1 MKFKSLITTTLAL
14 GVIASTGANFNTN
27 EASAAAKPLDKSSS
41 TLHHGHSNI
50 QIPYTITV
58 NGTSQ
63 NILSSLTFNKNQN
76 ISYKDIENKVKSVLY
91 FNRGISDIDL
101 RLSKQAEYTVHF
113 KNGTKRVIDL
123 KSGIYTADLINTS
136 DIKAISV
143 NVDTKKQPKDK
154 AKANVQVP
162 YTITVNG
169 TSQNILS
176 NLTFNKNQNIS
187 YKDLEDKVKSVLE
200 SNRGIT
206 DVDLRLSKQAKY
218 TVNFKN
224 GTKKVI
230 DLKAGI
236 YTANLIN
243 SSDIKSININVDTK
257 KHIEN
262 KAKRNYQVPYSI
274 NLNGTSTNILS
285 NLSFSNKPWT
295 NYKNLTSQIKSVL
308 KHDRGISEQDLK
320 YAKKAYYTVYFK
332 NGGKRILQLN
342 SKNYT
347 ANLVHVKDVKRIEI
361 TVKTGTKAKADRYVP
376 YTIAVNGTS
385 TPILS
390 DLKFTGDPRV
400 GYKDITKKVKSV
412 LKHDRGIG
420 ERELKYAKKATYT
433 VHFKNG
439 KKKVI
444 NLNSKISQLNLLYVQ
459 DIKKIDIDVKTGSK
473 AKADSYVPY
482 TIAVNGTSTPILSK
496 LKISNKQLISYKYL
510 NDKVKSVLKNER
522 GISDLD
528 LKFAKQ
534 AKYTVYFKNGKKQV
548 VNLKS
553 DIFTPN
559 LFSAKDIL
567 FSAKDIKKI
576 DIDVKTG
583 SKAKADSYVPYT
595 IAVNGTSTPILSK
608 LKISN
613 KQLISYKYLNDK
625 VKSVLKSERGI
636 SDLDLKFAK
645 QAKYTVYFKNGKK
658 QVVNLKSD
666 IFTPNLFS
674 AKDIKKIDIDVK
686 QYTKSKKIN
695 KSNNVKFPV
704 TINKFENIVSNE
716 FVFYNASKITINDLS
731 IKLKSAIANDQGIT
745 KHDIELAERAV
756 YKVYF
761 KNGSSKYV
769 DLKTEYK
776 DERVFKA
783 TDIKKVDIELKF

>member
-187 YKDLEDKVKSVLE
+187 YKDLEGKVKSVLE

-230 DLKAGI
+230 DLKSGI

-347 ANLVHVKDVKRIEI
+347 ANLVHAKDVKRIEI
-361 TVKTGTKAKADRYVP
+361 TVKTGTKAKADR
-376 YTIAVNGTS
+376 
-385 TPILS
+385 
-390 DLKFTGDPRV
+390 
-400 GYKDITKKVKSV
+400 
-412 LKHDRGIG
+412 
-420 ERELKYAKKATYT
+420 
-433 VHFKNG
+433 
-439 KKKVI
+439 
-444 NLNSKISQLNLLYVQ
+444 
-459 DIKKIDIDVKTGSK
+459 
-473 AKADSYVPY
+473 
-482 TIAVNGTSTPILSK
+482 
-496 LKISNKQLISYKYL
+496 
-510 NDKVKSVLKNER
+510 
-522 GISDLD
+522 
-528 LKFAKQ
+528 
-534 AKYTVYFKNGKKQV
+534 
-548 VNLKS
+548 
-553 DIFTPN
+553 
-559 LFSAKDIL
+559 
-567 FSAKDIKKI
+567 
-576 DIDVKTG
+576 
-583 SKAKADSYVPYT
+583 YVPYT

-686 QYTKSKKIN
+686 TGSKAKADSYVPYTIAVNGTSTPILSKLKISNKQLISYKYLNDKVKSVLKSERGISDLDLKFEKQAKYTVYFKNGKKQVVNLKSDIFTPNLFSAKDIKKIDIDVKQYTKSKKN
-695 KSNNVKFPV
+695 K
-704 TINKFENIVSNE
+704 
-716 FVFYNASKITINDLS
+716 
-731 IKLKSAIANDQGIT
+731 
-745 KHDIELAERAV
+745 
-756 YKVYF
+756 
-761 KNGSSKYV
+761 
-769 DLKTEYK
+769 
-776 DERVFKA
+776 
-783 TDIKKVDIELKF
+783 

>member
-14 GVIASTGANFNTN
+14 GVLASTGANFNNN

-41 TLHHGHSNI
+41 SLHHGYSKVHV
-50 QIPYTITV
+50 PYAITV

-76 ISYKDIENKVKSVLY
+76 ISYKDLEDRVKSVLKSD
-91 FNRGISDIDL
+91 RGISDIDL
-101 RLSKQAEYTVHF
+101 RLSKQAKYTVYF
-113 KNGTKRVIDL
+113 KNGTKKVIDL
-123 KSGIYTADLINTS
+123 KAGIYTADLINTS
-136 DIKAISV
+136 EIKAINI
-143 NVDTKKQPKDK
+143 NVDTKKQVEDKKKDK
-154 AKANVQVP
+154 ANYQVP

-230 DLKAGI
+230 DLKSGI

-347 ANLVHVKDVKRIEI
+347 ANLVHAKDVKRIEI

-400 GYKDITKKVKSV
+400 GYKDISKKVKSV

-433 VHFKNG
+433 IHFKNG
-439 KKKVI
+439 TKKVI
-444 NLNSKISQLNLLYVQ
+444 NINSNISQLNLLYVQ
-459 DIKKIDIDVKTGSK
+459 DIKKIDIDVKTG
-473 AKADSYVPY
+473 
-482 TIAVNGTSTPILSK
+482 T
-496 LKISNKQLISYKYL
+496 
-510 NDKVKSVLKNER
+510 
-522 GISDLD
+522 
-528 LKFAKQ
+528 
-534 AKYTVYFKNGKKQV
+534 
-548 VNLKS
+548 
-553 DIFTPN
+553 
-559 LFSAKDIL
+559 
-567 FSAKDIKKI
+567 
-576 DIDVKTG
+576 
-583 SKAKADSYVPYT
+583 KAKADSYVPYT

-686 QYTKSKKIN
+686 QYTKSKKN
-695 KSNNVKFPV
+695 K
-704 TINKFENIVSNE
+704 
-716 FVFYNASKITINDLS
+716 
-731 IKLKSAIANDQGIT
+731 
-745 KHDIELAERAV
+745 
-756 YKVYF
+756 
-761 KNGSSKYV
+761 
-769 DLKTEYK
+769 
-776 DERVFKA
+776 
-783 TDIKKVDIELKF
+783 

>member
-14 GVIASTGANFNTN
+14 GVLASTGANFNNN

-41 TLHHGHSNI
+41 SLHHGYSKVHV
-50 QIPYTITV
+50 PYAITV

-76 ISYKDIENKVKSVLY
+76 ISYKDLEDRVKSVLKSD
-91 FNRGISDIDL
+91 RGISDIDL
-101 RLSKQAEYTVHF
+101 RLSKQAKYTVYF
-113 KNGTKRVIDL
+113 KNGTKKVIDL
-123 KSGIYTADLINTS
+123 KAGIYTADLINTS
-136 DIKAISV
+136 EIKAINI
-143 NVDTKKQPKDK
+143 NVDTKKQVEDKKKDK
-154 AKANVQVP
+154 ANYQVP

-230 DLKAGI
+230 DLKSGI

-347 ANLVHVKDVKRIEI
+347 ANLVHAKDVKRIEI

-400 GYKDITKKVKSV
+400 GYKDISKKVKSV

-439 KKKVI
+439 TKKVI
-444 NLNSKISQLNLLYVQ
+444 NINSNISQLNLLYVQ
-459 DIKKIDIDVKTGSK
+459 DIKKIDIDVKTGTK

-496 LKISNKQLISYKYL
+496 LK
-510 NDKVKSVLKNER
+510 V
-522 GISDLD
+522 
-528 LKFAKQ
+528 
-534 AKYTVYFKNGKKQV
+534 
-548 VNLKS
+548 
-553 DIFTPN
+553 
-559 LFSAKDIL
+559 
-567 FSAKDIKKI
+567 
-576 DIDVKTG
+576 
-583 SKAKADSYVPYT
+583 
-595 IAVNGTSTPILSK
+595 
-608 LKISN
+608 SN

-686 QYTKSKKIN
+686 QYTKSKKN
-695 KSNNVKFPV
+695 K
-704 TINKFENIVSNE
+704 
-716 FVFYNASKITINDLS
+716 
-731 IKLKSAIANDQGIT
+731 
-745 KHDIELAERAV
+745 
-756 YKVYF
+756 
-761 KNGSSKYV
+761 
-769 DLKTEYK
+769 
-776 DERVFKA
+776 
-783 TDIKKVDIELKF
+783 

>member
-14 GVIASTGANFNTN
+14 GVLALTGANFNNN

-41 TLHHGHSNI
+41 SLHHGYSKVHV
-50 QIPYTITV
+50 PYAITV

-76 ISYKDIENKVKSVLY
+76 ISYKDLEDRVKSVLKSD
-91 FNRGISDIDL
+91 RGISDIDL
-101 RLSKQAEYTVHF
+101 RLSKQAKYTVYF
-113 KNGTKRVIDL
+113 KNGTKKVIDL
-123 KSGIYTADLINTS
+123 KAGIYTADLINTS
-136 DIKAISV
+136 EIKAINI
-143 NVDTKKQPKDK
+143 NVDTKKQVEDKKKDK
-154 AKANVQVP
+154 ANYQVP

-230 DLKAGI
+230 DLKSGI

-347 ANLVHVKDVKRIEI
+347 ANLVHAKDVKRIEI

-400 GYKDITKKVKSV
+400 GYKDISKKVKSV

-439 KKKVI
+439 TKKVI
-444 NLNSKISQLNLLYVQ
+444 NINSNISQLNLLYVQ
-459 DIKKIDIDVKTGSK
+459 DIKKIDIDVKTG
-473 AKADSYVPY
+473 
-482 TIAVNGTSTPILSK
+482 T
-496 LKISNKQLISYKYL
+496 
-510 NDKVKSVLKNER
+510 
-522 GISDLD
+522 
-528 LKFAKQ
+528 
-534 AKYTVYFKNGKKQV
+534 
-548 VNLKS
+548 
-553 DIFTPN
+553 
-559 LFSAKDIL
+559 
-567 FSAKDIKKI
+567 
-576 DIDVKTG
+576 
-583 SKAKADSYVPYT
+583 KAKADSYVPYT

-731 IKLKSAIANDQGIT
+731 IKLKSAMANDQGIT
-745 KHDIELAERAV
+745 KHDIGLAERAV

>member
-187 YKDLEDKVKSVLE
+187 YKDLEGKVKSVLE

-230 DLKAGI
+230 DLKSGI

-347 ANLVHVKDVKRIEI
+347 ANLVHAKDVKRIEI
-361 TVKTGTKAKADRYVP
+361 TVKTGTKAKADR
-376 YTIAVNGTS
+376 
-385 TPILS
+385 
-390 DLKFTGDPRV
+390 
-400 GYKDITKKVKSV
+400 
-412 LKHDRGIG
+412 
-420 ERELKYAKKATYT
+420 
-433 VHFKNG
+433 
-439 KKKVI
+439 
-444 NLNSKISQLNLLYVQ
+444 
-459 DIKKIDIDVKTGSK
+459 
-473 AKADSYVPY
+473 YVPY

-510 NDKVKSVLKNER
+510 NDKVKSVLKSER

-528 LKFAKQ
+528 LKFAQQ

-559 LFSAKDIL
+559 L

-686 QYTKSKKIN
+686 QYTKSKK
-695 KSNNVKFPV
+695 K
-704 TINKFENIVSNE
+704 
-716 FVFYNASKITINDLS
+716 
-731 IKLKSAIANDQGIT
+731 
-745 KHDIELAERAV
+745 
-756 YKVYF
+756 
-761 KNGSSKYV
+761 
-769 DLKTEYK
+769 
-776 DERVFKA
+776 
-783 TDIKKVDIELKF
+783 

>member
-14 GVIASTGANFNTN
+14 GVLASTGANFNNN

-41 TLHHGHSNI
+41 SLHHGYSKVHV
-50 QIPYTITV
+50 PYAITV

-76 ISYKDIENKVKSVLY
+76 ISYKDLEDRVKSVLKSD
-91 FNRGISDIDL
+91 RGISDIDL
-101 RLSKQAEYTVHF
+101 RLSKQAKYTVYF
-113 KNGTKRVIDL
+113 KNGAKRVIDL
-123 KSGIYTADLINTS
+123 KAGIYTADLINTS
-136 DIKAISV
+136 EIKAINI
-143 NVDTKKQPKDK
+143 NVDTKKQVEDKKKDK
-154 AKANVQVP
+154 ANYQVP

-236 YTANLIN
+236 YTANLRK

-257 KHIEN
+257 KHVEN

-285 NLSFSNKPWT
+285 NLSFSNKPWK
-295 NYKNLTSQIKSVL
+295 NYKDLTSQIKSVL

-347 ANLVHVKDVKRIEI
+347 ANLVHAKDVKRIEI
-361 TVKTGTKAKADRYVP
+361 TVKTGSKAKADRYVP

-390 DLKFTGDPRV
+390 
-400 GYKDITKKVKSV
+400 
-412 LKHDRGIG
+412 
-420 ERELKYAKKATYT
+420 
-433 VHFKNG
+433 
-439 KKKVI
+439 
-444 NLNSKISQLNLLYVQ
+444 
-459 DIKKIDIDVKTGSK
+459 
-473 AKADSYVPY
+473 
-482 TIAVNGTSTPILSK
+482 K
-496 LKISNKQLISYKYL
+496 LK
-510 NDKVKSVLKNER
+510 
-522 GISDLD
+522 
-528 LKFAKQ
+528 
-534 AKYTVYFKNGKKQV
+534 
-548 VNLKS
+548 
-553 DIFTPN
+553 
-559 LFSAKDIL
+559 
-567 FSAKDIKKI
+567 
-576 DIDVKTG
+576 
-583 SKAKADSYVPYT
+583 
-595 IAVNGTSTPILSK
+595 LSQK
-608 LKISN
+608 E
-613 KQLISYKYLNDK
+613 LISYKYLNDK

-645 QAKYTVYFKNGKK
+645 QAKYTVHFKNGKK

-686 QYTKSKKIN
+686 QHTKSKKN
-695 KSNNVKFPV
+695 K
-704 TINKFENIVSNE
+704 
-716 FVFYNASKITINDLS
+716 
-731 IKLKSAIANDQGIT
+731 
-745 KHDIELAERAV
+745 
-756 YKVYF
+756 
-761 KNGSSKYV
+761 
-769 DLKTEYK
+769 
-776 DERVFKA
+776 
-783 TDIKKVDIELKF
+783 

>member
-230 DLKAGI
+230 DLKSGI

-390 DLKFTGDPRV
+390 
-400 GYKDITKKVKSV
+400 
-412 LKHDRGIG
+412 
-420 ERELKYAKKATYT
+420 
-433 VHFKNG
+433 
-439 KKKVI
+439 
-444 NLNSKISQLNLLYVQ
+444 
-459 DIKKIDIDVKTGSK
+459 
-473 AKADSYVPY
+473 
-482 TIAVNGTSTPILSK
+482 K

-559 LFSAKDIL
+559 L

>member
-14 GVIASTGANFNTN
+14 GVLASTGANFNNN

-41 TLHHGHSNI
+41 SLHHGYSKVHV
-50 QIPYTITV
+50 PYAITV

-63 NILSSLTFNKNQN
+63 NILSNLTFNKNQN
-76 ISYKDIENKVKSVLY
+76 ISYKDLEGKVKSVLES
-91 FNRGISDIDL
+91 NRGISDIDL
-101 RLSKQAEYTVHF
+101 RLSKQAKYTVYF
-113 KNGTKRVIDL
+113 KNGAKRVIDL
-123 KSGIYTADLINTS
+123 KAGIYTADLINTS
-136 DIKAISV
+136 EIKAINI
-143 NVDTKKQPKDK
+143 NVDTKKQVEDKKKDK
-154 AKANVQVP
+154 ANYQVP

-187 YKDLEDKVKSVLE
+187 YKDLEDRVKSVLK
-200 SNRGIT
+200 SDRGIS
-206 DVDLRLSKQAKY
+206 DIDLRLSKQAKY

-257 KHIEN
+257 KHVEN

-285 NLSFSNKPWT
+285 NLSFSNKPWK
-295 NYKNLTSQIKSVL
+295 NYKDLTSQIKSVL

-347 ANLVHVKDVKRIEI
+347 ANLVHAKDVKRIEI
-361 TVKTGTKAKADRYVP
+361 TVKTGPKAKADRYVP

-390 DLKFTGDPRV
+390 
-400 GYKDITKKVKSV
+400 
-412 LKHDRGIG
+412 
-420 ERELKYAKKATYT
+420 
-433 VHFKNG
+433 
-439 KKKVI
+439 
-444 NLNSKISQLNLLYVQ
+444 
-459 DIKKIDIDVKTGSK
+459 
-473 AKADSYVPY
+473 
-482 TIAVNGTSTPILSK
+482 K
-496 LKISNKQLISYKYL
+496 LK
-510 NDKVKSVLKNER
+510 
-522 GISDLD
+522 
-528 LKFAKQ
+528 
-534 AKYTVYFKNGKKQV
+534 
-548 VNLKS
+548 
-553 DIFTPN
+553 
-559 LFSAKDIL
+559 
-567 FSAKDIKKI
+567 
-576 DIDVKTG
+576 
-583 SKAKADSYVPYT
+583 
-595 IAVNGTSTPILSK
+595 LSQK
-608 LKISN
+608 E
-613 KQLISYKYLNDK
+613 LISYKYLNDK

-645 QAKYTVYFKNGKK
+645 QAKYTVHFKNGKK
-658 QVVNLKSD
+658 QVVNLKSE

-686 QYTKSKKIN
+686 QHTKSKKKIN

-704 TINKFENIVSNE
+704 TINKFENLVSNE

-731 IKLKSAIANDQGIT
+731 IKLKSAMANDQGIT
-745 KHDIELAERAV
+745 KHDIGLAERAV

-776 DERVFKA
+776 DGKVFKA

>member
-14 GVIASTGANFNTN
+14 GVLASTGANFNNN

-41 TLHHGHSNI
+41 SLHHGYSKVHV
-50 QIPYTITV
+50 PYAITV

-76 ISYKDIENKVKSVLY
+76 ISYKDLEDRVKSVLKSD
-91 FNRGISDIDL
+91 RGISDIDL
-101 RLSKQAEYTVHF
+101 RLSKQAKYTVYF
-113 KNGTKRVIDL
+113 KNGTKKVIDL
-123 KSGIYTADLINTS
+123 KAGIYTADLINTS
-136 DIKAISV
+136 EIKAINI
-143 NVDTKKQPKDK
+143 NVDTKKQVEDKKKDK
-154 AKANVQVP
+154 ANYQVP

-206 DVDLRLSKQAKY
+206 DVDLRLSKQEKY

-230 DLKAGI
+230 DLKSGI

-243 SSDIKSININVDTK
+243 LSDIKSININVDTK

-347 ANLVHVKDVKRIEI
+347 ANLVHAKDVKRIEI

-400 GYKDITKKVKSV
+400 GYKDISKKVKSV

-439 KKKVI
+439 TKKVI
-444 NLNSKISQLNLLYVQ
+444 NINSNISQLNLLYVQ
-459 DIKKIDIDVKTGSK
+459 DIKKIDIDVKTG
-473 AKADSYVPY
+473 
-482 TIAVNGTSTPILSK
+482 T
-496 LKISNKQLISYKYL
+496 
-510 NDKVKSVLKNER
+510 
-522 GISDLD
+522 
-528 LKFAKQ
+528 
-534 AKYTVYFKNGKKQV
+534 
-548 VNLKS
+548 
-553 DIFTPN
+553 
-559 LFSAKDIL
+559 
-567 FSAKDIKKI
+567 
-576 DIDVKTG
+576 
-583 SKAKADSYVPYT
+583 KAKADSYVPYT

-731 IKLKSAIANDQGIT
+731 IKLKSAMANDQGIT
-745 KHDIELAERAV
+745 KHDIGLAERAV

>member
-14 GVIASTGANFNTN
+14 GVLASTGANFNTN

-41 TLHHGHSNI
+41 TLHHGHSKI
-50 QIPYTITV
+50 QVPYTITV

-63 NILSSLTFNKNQN
+63 NILSSLTFNKNQQ
-76 ISYKDIENKVKSVLY
+76 ISYKDLENKVKSVLY

-113 KNGTKRVIDL
+113 KNGTKKVVDL

-176 NLTFNKNQNIS
+176 SLTFNKNQNVS

-206 DVDLRLSKQAKY
+206 DVDLRLSKQAKF

-274 NLNGTSTNILS
+274 
-285 NLSFSNKPWT
+285 
-295 NYKNLTSQIKSVL
+295 
-308 KHDRGISEQDLK
+308 
-320 YAKKAYYTVYFK
+320 
-332 NGGKRILQLN
+332 
-342 SKNYT
+342 
-347 ANLVHVKDVKRIEI
+347 
-361 TVKTGTKAKADRYVP
+361 
-376 YTIAVNGTS
+376 AVNGTS
-385 TPILS
+385 TPNLS

-482 TIAVNGTSTPILSK
+482 TIAVNGTSTHILSK
-496 LKISNKQLISYKYL
+496 LKISNKQLIGYQDL
-510 NDKVKSVLKNER
+510 NEKVKSVLKHDR
-522 GISDLD
+522 GINDIE

-534 AKYTVYFKNGKKQV
+534 AKYTIHFKNGKTQV
-548 VNLKS
+548 VDLKS
-553 DIFTPN
+553 DIFT
-559 LFSAKDIL
+559 
-567 FSAKDIKKI
+567 
-576 DIDVKTG
+576 
-583 SKAKADSYVPYT
+583 
-595 IAVNGTSTPILSK
+595 
-608 LKISN
+608 
-613 KQLISYKYLNDK
+613 
-625 VKSVLKSERGI
+625 R
-636 SDLDLKFAK
+636 
-645 QAKYTVYFKNGKK
+645 
-658 QVVNLKSD
+658 
-666 IFTPNLFS
+666 NLFS

-686 QYTKSKKIN
+686 QHTKSKKIN

-731 IKLKSAIANDQGIT
+731 TKLKSAMANDQGIT
-745 KHDIELAERAV
+745 KHDIGLAERAV

-776 DERVFKA
+776 DRKVFKA

>member
-14 GVIASTGANFNTN
+14 GVLASTGANFNNN

-41 TLHHGHSNI
+41 SLHHGYSKVHV
-50 QIPYTITV
+50 PYAITV

-76 ISYKDIENKVKSVLY
+76 ISYKDLEDRVKSVLKSD
-91 FNRGISDIDL
+91 RGISDIDL
-101 RLSKQAEYTVHF
+101 RLSKQAKYTVYF
-113 KNGTKRVIDL
+113 KNGTKKVIDL
-123 KSGIYTADLINTS
+123 KAGIYTADLINTS
-136 DIKAISV
+136 EIKAINI
-143 NVDTKKQPKDK
+143 NVDTKKQVEDKKKDK
-154 AKANVQVP
+154 ANYQVP

-230 DLKAGI
+230 DLKSGIYTANLINSSDIKSININVDTKKQVEDKKKDKANYQVPYTITVNGTSQNILSNLTFNKNQNISYKDLEDKVKSVLESNRGITDVDLRLSKQAKYTVNFKNGTKKVIDLKSGI

-347 ANLVHVKDVKRIEI
+347 ANLVHAKDVKRIEI

-400 GYKDITKKVKSV
+400 GYKDISKKVKSV

-439 KKKVI
+439 TKKVI
-444 NLNSKISQLNLLYVQ
+444 NINSNISQLNLLYVQ
-459 DIKKIDIDVKTGSK
+459 DIKKIDIDVKTGTK

-510 NDKVKSVLKNER
+510 NDKVKSVLK
-522 GISDLD
+522 I
-528 LKFAKQ
+528 
-534 AKYTVYFKNGKKQV
+534 
-548 VNLKS
+548 
-553 DIFTPN
+553 
-559 LFSAKDIL
+559 
-567 FSAKDIKKI
+567 
-576 DIDVKTG
+576 
-583 SKAKADSYVPYT
+583 
-595 IAVNGTSTPILSK
+595 
-608 LKISN
+608 
-613 KQLISYKYLNDK
+613 
-625 VKSVLKSERGI
+625 ERGI

-686 QYTKSKKIN
+686 QYTKSKKN
-695 KSNNVKFPV
+695 K
-704 TINKFENIVSNE
+704 
-716 FVFYNASKITINDLS
+716 
-731 IKLKSAIANDQGIT
+731 
-745 KHDIELAERAV
+745 
-756 YKVYF
+756 
-761 KNGSSKYV
+761 
-769 DLKTEYK
+769 
-776 DERVFKA
+776 
-783 TDIKKVDIELKF
+783 

>member
-14 GVIASTGANFNTN
+14 GVLASTGANFNNN

-41 TLHHGHSNI
+41 SLHHGYSKVHV
-50 QIPYTITV
+50 PYTITV

-76 ISYKDIENKVKSVLY
+76 ISYKDLEDRVKSVLKSD
-91 FNRGISDIDL
+91 RGISDIDL
-101 RLSKQAEYTVHF
+101 RLSKQAKYTVYF
-113 KNGTKRVIDL
+113 KNGTKKVIDL
-123 KSGIYTADLINTS
+123 KAGIYTADLINTS
-136 DIKAISV
+136 EIKAINI
-143 NVDTKKQPKDK
+143 NVDTKKQVEDKKKDK
-154 AKANVQVP
+154 ANYQVP

-230 DLKAGI
+230 DLKSGI

-347 ANLVHVKDVKRIEI
+347 ANLVHAKDVKRIEI

-400 GYKDITKKVKSV
+400 GYKDISKKVKSV

-439 KKKVI
+439 TKKVI
-444 NLNSKISQLNLLYVQ
+444 NINSNISQLNLLYVQ
-459 DIKKIDIDVKTGSK
+459 DIKKIDIDVKTG
-473 AKADSYVPY
+473 
-482 TIAVNGTSTPILSK
+482 T
-496 LKISNKQLISYKYL
+496 
-510 NDKVKSVLKNER
+510 
-522 GISDLD
+522 
-528 LKFAKQ
+528 
-534 AKYTVYFKNGKKQV
+534 
-548 VNLKS
+548 
-553 DIFTPN
+553 
-559 LFSAKDIL
+559 
-567 FSAKDIKKI
+567 
-576 DIDVKTG
+576 
-583 SKAKADSYVPYT
+583 KAKADSYVPYT

-686 QYTKSKKIN
+686 QYTKSKK
-695 KSNNVKFPV
+695 
-704 TINKFENIVSNE
+704 
-716 FVFYNASKITINDLS
+716 
-731 IKLKSAIANDQGIT
+731 
-745 KHDIELAERAV
+745 
-756 YKVYF
+756 
-761 KNGSSKYV
+761 
-769 DLKTEYK
+769 
-776 DERVFKA
+776 
-783 TDIKKVDIELKF
+783 KK

>member
-176 NLTFNKNQNIS
+176 NLTFNKNQQIS

-347 ANLVHVKDVKRIEI
+347 ANLVHAKDVKRIEI
-361 TVKTGTKAKADRYVP
+361 TVKTGTKAKADR
-376 YTIAVNGTS
+376 
-385 TPILS
+385 
-390 DLKFTGDPRV
+390 
-400 GYKDITKKVKSV
+400 
-412 LKHDRGIG
+412 
-420 ERELKYAKKATYT
+420 
-433 VHFKNG
+433 
-439 KKKVI
+439 
-444 NLNSKISQLNLLYVQ
+444 
-459 DIKKIDIDVKTGSK
+459 
-473 AKADSYVPY
+473 YVPY

-510 NDKVKSVLKNER
+510 NDKVKSVLKSER

-559 LFSAKDIL
+559 L

-686 QYTKSKKIN
+686 QYTKSKKKIN

-731 IKLKSAIANDQGIT
+731 IKLKSAMANDQGIT
-745 KHDIELAERAV
+745 KHDIGLAERAV

>member
-136 DIKAISV
+136 DIKTISV
-143 NVDTKKQPKDK
+143 NVDTKKQPKDKDK

-187 YKDLEDKVKSVLE
+187 YKDLEGKVKSVLE

-230 DLKAGI
+230 DLKSGI

-347 ANLVHVKDVKRIEI
+347 ANLVHAKDVKRIEI

-390 DLKFTGDPRV
+390 KLKITIDSRV
-400 GYKDITKKVKSV
+400 SYSDITKKVKSV

-439 KKKVI
+439 TKKVI
-444 NLNSKISQLNLLYVQ
+444 NLNSNISQLNLLYVK
-459 DIKKIDIDVKTGSK
+459 DVKRIEITVKTGTK
-473 AKADSYVPY
+473 AKAD
-482 TIAVNGTSTPILSK
+482 
-496 LKISNKQLISYKYL
+496 
-510 NDKVKSVLKNER
+510 R
-522 GISDLD
+522 
-528 LKFAKQ
+528 
-534 AKYTVYFKNGKKQV
+534 
-548 VNLKS
+548 
-553 DIFTPN
+553 
-559 LFSAKDIL
+559 
-567 FSAKDIKKI
+567 
-576 DIDVKTG
+576 
-583 SKAKADSYVPYT
+583 YVPYT

-686 QYTKSKKIN
+686 QYTKSKKN
-695 KSNNVKFPV
+695 K
-704 TINKFENIVSNE
+704 
-716 FVFYNASKITINDLS
+716 
-731 IKLKSAIANDQGIT
+731 
-745 KHDIELAERAV
+745 
-756 YKVYF
+756 
-761 KNGSSKYV
+761 
-769 DLKTEYK
+769 
-776 DERVFKA
+776 
-783 TDIKKVDIELKF
+783 

>member
-14 GVIASTGANFNTN
+14 GVLASTGANFNNN

-41 TLHHGHSNI
+41 SLHHGYSKVHV
-50 QIPYTITV
+50 PYAITV

-76 ISYKDIENKVKSVLY
+76 ISYKDLEDRVKSVLKSD
-91 FNRGISDIDL
+91 RGISDIDL
-101 RLSKQAEYTVHF
+101 RLSKQAKYTVYF
-113 KNGTKRVIDL
+113 KNGAKRVIDL
-123 KSGIYTADLINTS
+123 KAGIYTADLINTS
-136 DIKAISV
+136 EIKAINI
-143 NVDTKKQPKDK
+143 NVDTKKQVEDKKKDK
-154 AKANVQVP
+154 ANYQVP

-361 TVKTGTKAKADRYVP
+361 TVKTGTKVKADR
-376 YTIAVNGTS
+376 
-385 TPILS
+385 
-390 DLKFTGDPRV
+390 
-400 GYKDITKKVKSV
+400 
-412 LKHDRGIG
+412 
-420 ERELKYAKKATYT
+420 
-433 VHFKNG
+433 
-439 KKKVI
+439 
-444 NLNSKISQLNLLYVQ
+444 
-459 DIKKIDIDVKTGSK
+459 
-473 AKADSYVPY
+473 
-482 TIAVNGTSTPILSK
+482 
-496 LKISNKQLISYKYL
+496 
-510 NDKVKSVLKNER
+510 
-522 GISDLD
+522 
-528 LKFAKQ
+528 
-534 AKYTVYFKNGKKQV
+534 
-548 VNLKS
+548 
-553 DIFTPN
+553 
-559 LFSAKDIL
+559 
-567 FSAKDIKKI
+567 
-576 DIDVKTG
+576 
-583 SKAKADSYVPYT
+583 YVPYT

-686 QYTKSKKIN
+686 TGSKAKADRYVPYTIAVNGTSTPILSKLKISNKQLISYKYLNDKVKSVLKSERGISDLDLKFAKKAKYTVYFKNGKKQVVNLKSDIFTPNLFSAKDIKKIDIDVKQYTKSKK
-695 KSNNVKFPV
+695 K
-704 TINKFENIVSNE
+704 
-716 FVFYNASKITINDLS
+716 
-731 IKLKSAIANDQGIT
+731 
-745 KHDIELAERAV
+745 
-756 YKVYF
+756 
-761 KNGSSKYV
+761 
-769 DLKTEYK
+769 
-776 DERVFKA
+776 
-783 TDIKKVDIELKF
+783 

>member
-14 GVIASTGANFNTN
+14 GVLASTGANFNTN

-41 TLHHGHSNI
+41 TLHHGHSKI
-50 QIPYTITV
+50 QVPYTITV

-63 NILSSLTFNKNQN
+63 NILSSLTFNKNQQ
-76 ISYKDIENKVKSVLY
+76 ISYKDLENKVKSVLY

-101 RLSKQAEYTVHF
+101 RLSKQAEYMVHF
-113 KNGTKRVIDL
+113 KNGTKKVVDL

-176 NLTFNKNQNIS
+176 SLTFNKNQNVS

-206 DVDLRLSKQAKY
+206 DVDLRLSKQAKF

-332 NGGKRILQLN
+332 NGGKRVVHFN
-342 SKNYT
+342 SKTYS
-347 ANLVHVKDVKRIEI
+347 ANLVHAKDVKKIEV
-361 TVKTGTKAKADRYVP
+361 TVKTASKAKAERYVP
-376 YTIAVNGTS
+376 YSIAVNGTS
-385 TPILS
+385 TPNLS

-482 TIAVNGTSTPILSK
+482 TIAVNGTSTHILSK
-496 LKISNKQLISYKYL
+496 LKISNKQLIGYQDL
-510 NDKVKSVLKNER
+510 NEKVKSVLKHDR
-522 GISDLD
+522 GINDIE

-534 AKYTVYFKNGKKQV
+534 AKYTIHFKNGKTQV
-548 VNLKS
+548 VDLKS
-553 DIFTPN
+553 DIFT
-559 LFSAKDIL
+559 
-567 FSAKDIKKI
+567 
-576 DIDVKTG
+576 
-583 SKAKADSYVPYT
+583 
-595 IAVNGTSTPILSK
+595 
-608 LKISN
+608 
-613 KQLISYKYLNDK
+613 
-625 VKSVLKSERGI
+625 R
-636 SDLDLKFAK
+636 
-645 QAKYTVYFKNGKK
+645 
-658 QVVNLKSD
+658 
-666 IFTPNLFS
+666 NLFS

-686 QYTKSKKIN
+686 QHTKSKKIN

-731 IKLKSAIANDQGIT
+731 TKLKSAMANDQGIT
-745 KHDIELAERAV
+745 KHDIGLAERAV

-776 DERVFKA
+776 DRKVFKA

>member
-14 GVIASTGANFNTN
+14 GVLASTGANFNNN

-41 TLHHGHSNI
+41 SLHHGYSKVHA
-50 QIPYTITV
+50 PYAITV

-76 ISYKDIENKVKSVLY
+76 ISYKDLEDRVKSVLKSD
-91 FNRGISDIDL
+91 RGISDIDL
-101 RLSKQAEYTVHF
+101 RLSKQAKYTVYF
-113 KNGTKRVIDL
+113 KNGTKKVIDL
-123 KSGIYTADLINTS
+123 KAGIYTADLINTS
-136 DIKAISV
+136 EIKAINI
-143 NVDTKKQPKDK
+143 NVDTKKQVEDKKKDK
-154 AKANVQVP
+154 ANYQVP

-230 DLKAGI
+230 DLKSGI

-347 ANLVHVKDVKRIEI
+347 ANLVHAKDVKRIEI

-400 GYKDITKKVKSV
+400 GYKDISKKVKSV

-439 KKKVI
+439 TKKVI
-444 NLNSKISQLNLLYVQ
+444 NINSNISQLNLLYVQ
-459 DIKKIDIDVKTGSK
+459 DIKKIDIDVKTG
-473 AKADSYVPY
+473 
-482 TIAVNGTSTPILSK
+482 T
-496 LKISNKQLISYKYL
+496 
-510 NDKVKSVLKNER
+510 
-522 GISDLD
+522 
-528 LKFAKQ
+528 
-534 AKYTVYFKNGKKQV
+534 
-548 VNLKS
+548 
-553 DIFTPN
+553 
-559 LFSAKDIL
+559 
-567 FSAKDIKKI
+567 
-576 DIDVKTG
+576 
-583 SKAKADSYVPYT
+583 KAKADSYVPYT

-686 QYTKSKKIN
+686 QYTKSKKN
-695 KSNNVKFPV
+695 K
-704 TINKFENIVSNE
+704 
-716 FVFYNASKITINDLS
+716 
-731 IKLKSAIANDQGIT
+731 
-745 KHDIELAERAV
+745 
-756 YKVYF
+756 
-761 KNGSSKYV
+761 
-769 DLKTEYK
+769 
-776 DERVFKA
+776 
-783 TDIKKVDIELKF
+783 

>member
-14 GVIASTGANFNTN
+14 GVLASTGANFNTN

-41 TLHHGHSNI
+41 TLHHGHSKI
-50 QIPYTITV
+50 QVPYTITV

-63 NILSSLTFNKNQN
+63 NILSSLTFNKNQQ
-76 ISYKDIENKVKSVLY
+76 ISYKDLENKVKSVLY

-113 KNGTKRVIDL
+113 KNGTKKVVDL

-176 NLTFNKNQNIS
+176 SLTFNKNQNVS

-206 DVDLRLSKQAKY
+206 DVDLRLSKQAKF

-332 NGGKRILQLN
+332 NGGKRVVHFN
-342 SKNYT
+342 SKTYS
-347 ANLVHVKDVKRIEI
+347 ANLVHAKDVKKIEV
-361 TVKTGTKAKADRYVP
+361 TVKTASKAKAERYVP
-376 YTIAVNGTS
+376 YSIAVNGTS
-385 TPILS
+385 TPNLS

-473 AKADSYVPY
+473 AKADSYVSY
-482 TIAVNGTSTPILSK
+482 TIAVNGTSTHILSK
-496 LKISNKQLISYKYL
+496 LKISNKQLIGYQDL
-510 NDKVKSVLKNER
+510 NEKVKSVLKHDR
-522 GISDLD
+522 GINDIE

-534 AKYTVYFKNGKKQV
+534 AKYTIHFKNGKTQV
-548 VNLKS
+548 VDLKS
-553 DIFTPN
+553 DIFT
-559 LFSAKDIL
+559 
-567 FSAKDIKKI
+567 
-576 DIDVKTG
+576 
-583 SKAKADSYVPYT
+583 
-595 IAVNGTSTPILSK
+595 
-608 LKISN
+608 
-613 KQLISYKYLNDK
+613 
-625 VKSVLKSERGI
+625 R
-636 SDLDLKFAK
+636 
-645 QAKYTVYFKNGKK
+645 
-658 QVVNLKSD
+658 
-666 IFTPNLFS
+666 NLFS

-686 QYTKSKKIN
+686 QHTKSKKIN

-731 IKLKSAIANDQGIT
+731 TKLKSAMANDQGIT
-745 KHDIELAERAV
+745 KHDIGLAERAV

-776 DERVFKA
+776 DRKVFKA

>member
-14 GVIASTGANFNTN
+14 GVLASTGANFNTN

-41 TLHHGHSNI
+41 TLHHGHSKI
-50 QIPYTITV
+50 QVPYTIAV

-63 NILSSLTFNKNQN
+63 NILSSLTFNKNQQ
-76 ISYKDIENKVKSVLY
+76 ISYKDLENKVKSVLY

-113 KNGTKRVIDL
+113 KNGTKKVVDL

-176 NLTFNKNQNIS
+176 SLTFNKNQNVS

-206 DVDLRLSKQAKY
+206 DVDLRLSKQAKF

-332 NGGKRILQLN
+332 NGGKRVVHFN
-342 SKNYT
+342 SKTYS
-347 ANLVHVKDVKRIEI
+347 ANLVHAKDVKKIEV
-361 TVKTGTKAKADRYVP
+361 TVKTASKAKAERYVP
-376 YTIAVNGTS
+376 YSIAVNGTS
-385 TPILS
+385 TPNLS

-482 TIAVNGTSTPILSK
+482 TIAVNGTSTHILSK
-496 LKISNKQLISYKYL
+496 LKISNKQLIGYQDL
-510 NDKVKSVLKNER
+510 NEKVKSVLKHDR
-522 GISDLD
+522 GINDIE

-534 AKYTVYFKNGKKQV
+534 AKYTIHFKNGKTQV
-548 VNLKS
+548 VDLKS
-553 DIFTPN
+553 DIFT
-559 LFSAKDIL
+559 
-567 FSAKDIKKI
+567 
-576 DIDVKTG
+576 
-583 SKAKADSYVPYT
+583 
-595 IAVNGTSTPILSK
+595 
-608 LKISN
+608 
-613 KQLISYKYLNDK
+613 
-625 VKSVLKSERGI
+625 R
-636 SDLDLKFAK
+636 
-645 QAKYTVYFKNGKK
+645 
-658 QVVNLKSD
+658 
-666 IFTPNLFS
+666 NLFS

-686 QYTKSKKIN
+686 QHTKSKKIN

-731 IKLKSAIANDQGIT
+731 TKLKSAMANDQGIT
-745 KHDIELAERAV
+745 KHDIGLAERAV

-776 DERVFKA
+776 DRKVFKA

>member
-14 GVIASTGANFNTN
+14 GVLASTGANFNNN

-41 TLHHGHSNI
+41 SLHHGYSKVHV
-50 QIPYTITV
+50 PYAITV

-76 ISYKDIENKVKSVLY
+76 ISYKDLEDRVKSVLKSD
-91 FNRGISDIDL
+91 RGISDIDL
-101 RLSKQAEYTVHF
+101 RLSKQAKYTVYF
-113 KNGTKRVIDL
+113 KNGAKRVIDL
-123 KSGIYTADLINTS
+123 KAGIYTADLINTS
-136 DIKAISV
+136 EIKAINI
-143 NVDTKKQPKDK
+143 NVDTKKQVEDKKKDK
-154 AKANVQVP
+154 ANYQVP

-187 YKDLEDKVKSVLE
+187 YKDLEGKVKSVLE
-200 SNRGIT
+200 SNRGII

-243 SSDIKSININVDTK
+243 SSDIKSIDINVDTK
-257 KHIEN
+257 KHVEN

-274 NLNGTSTNILS
+274 NLNGTST
-285 NLSFSNKPWT
+285 
-295 NYKNLTSQIKSVL
+295 
-308 KHDRGISEQDLK
+308 
-320 YAKKAYYTVYFK
+320 
-332 NGGKRILQLN
+332 
-342 SKNYT
+342 
-347 ANLVHVKDVKRIEI
+347 
-361 TVKTGTKAKADRYVP
+361 
-376 YTIAVNGTS
+376 
-385 TPILS
+385 
-390 DLKFTGDPRV
+390 
-400 GYKDITKKVKSV
+400 
-412 LKHDRGIG
+412 
-420 ERELKYAKKATYT
+420 
-433 VHFKNG
+433 
-439 KKKVI
+439 
-444 NLNSKISQLNLLYVQ
+444 
-459 DIKKIDIDVKTGSK
+459 
-473 AKADSYVPY
+473 
-482 TIAVNGTSTPILSK
+482 PILSK
-496 LKISNKQLISYKYL
+496 LK
-510 NDKVKSVLKNER
+510 
-522 GISDLD
+522 
-528 LKFAKQ
+528 
-534 AKYTVYFKNGKKQV
+534 
-548 VNLKS
+548 
-553 DIFTPN
+553 
-559 LFSAKDIL
+559 
-567 FSAKDIKKI
+567 
-576 DIDVKTG
+576 
-583 SKAKADSYVPYT
+583 
-595 IAVNGTSTPILSK
+595 LSQK
-608 LKISN
+608 E
-613 KQLISYKYLNDK
+613 LISYKYLNDK

-645 QAKYTVYFKNGKK
+645 QAKYTVHFKNGKK

-686 QYTKSKKIN
+686 QHTKSKKIN

-704 TINKFENIVSNE
+704 TINKFENLVSNE

-731 IKLKSAIANDQGIT
+731 IKLKSAMANDQGIT
-745 KHDIELAERAV
+745 KHDIGLAERAV

-776 DERVFKA
+776 DGKVFKA

>member
-14 GVIASTGANFNTN
+14 GVLASTGANFNNN

-41 TLHHGHSNI
+41 SLHHGYSKVHV
-50 QIPYTITV
+50 PYAITV

-76 ISYKDIENKVKSVLY
+76 ISYKDLEDRVKSVLKSD
-91 FNRGISDIDL
+91 RGISDIDL
-101 RLSKQAEYTVHF
+101 RLSKQAKYTVYF
-113 KNGTKRVIDL
+113 KNGTKKVIDL
-123 KSGIYTADLINTS
+123 KAGIYTADLINTS
-136 DIKAISV
+136 EIKAINI
-143 NVDTKKQPKDK
+143 NVDTKKQVEDKKKDK
-154 AKANVQVP
+154 ANYQVP

-230 DLKAGI
+230 DLKSGI

-347 ANLVHVKDVKRIEI
+347 ANLVHAKDVKRIEI

-385 TPILS
+385 KPILS

-400 GYKDITKKVKSV
+400 GYKDISKKVKSV

-439 KKKVI
+439 TKKVI
-444 NLNSKISQLNLLYVQ
+444 NINSNISQLNLLYVQ
-459 DIKKIDIDVKTGSK
+459 DIKKIDIDVKTG
-473 AKADSYVPY
+473 
-482 TIAVNGTSTPILSK
+482 T
-496 LKISNKQLISYKYL
+496 
-510 NDKVKSVLKNER
+510 
-522 GISDLD
+522 
-528 LKFAKQ
+528 
-534 AKYTVYFKNGKKQV
+534 
-548 VNLKS
+548 
-553 DIFTPN
+553 
-559 LFSAKDIL
+559 
-567 FSAKDIKKI
+567 
-576 DIDVKTG
+576 
-583 SKAKADSYVPYT
+583 KAKADSYVPYT

-731 IKLKSAIANDQGIT
+731 IKLKSAMANDQGIT
-745 KHDIELAERAV
+745 KHDIGLAERAV

>member
-14 GVIASTGANFNTN
+14 GVLALTGANFNNN

-41 TLHHGHSNI
+41 SLHHGYSKVHV
-50 QIPYTITV
+50 PYAITV

-76 ISYKDIENKVKSVLY
+76 ISYKDLEDRVKSVLKSD
-91 FNRGISDIDL
+91 RGISDIDL
-101 RLSKQAEYTVHF
+101 RLSKQAKYTVYF
-113 KNGTKRVIDL
+113 KNGTKKVIDL

-136 DIKAISV
+136 EIKAINI
-143 NVDTKKQPKDK
+143 NVDTKKQVEDKKKDK
-154 AKANVQVP
+154 ANYQVP

-230 DLKAGI
+230 DLKSGI

-347 ANLVHVKDVKRIEI
+347 ANLVHAKDVKRIEI

-400 GYKDITKKVKSV
+400 GYKDISKKVKSV

-439 KKKVI
+439 TKKVI
-444 NLNSKISQLNLLYVQ
+444 NINSNISQLNLLYVQ
-459 DIKKIDIDVKTGSK
+459 DIKKIDIDVKTG
-473 AKADSYVPY
+473 
-482 TIAVNGTSTPILSK
+482 T
-496 LKISNKQLISYKYL
+496 
-510 NDKVKSVLKNER
+510 
-522 GISDLD
+522 
-528 LKFAKQ
+528 
-534 AKYTVYFKNGKKQV
+534 
-548 VNLKS
+548 
-553 DIFTPN
+553 
-559 LFSAKDIL
+559 
-567 FSAKDIKKI
+567 
-576 DIDVKTG
+576 
-583 SKAKADSYVPYT
+583 KAKADSYVPYT

-686 QYTKSKKIN
+686 QYTKSKKN
-695 KSNNVKFPV
+695 K
-704 TINKFENIVSNE
+704 
-716 FVFYNASKITINDLS
+716 
-731 IKLKSAIANDQGIT
+731 
-745 KHDIELAERAV
+745 
-756 YKVYF
+756 
-761 KNGSSKYV
+761 
-769 DLKTEYK
+769 
-776 DERVFKA
+776 
-783 TDIKKVDIELKF
+783 

>member
-187 YKDLEDKVKSVLE
+187 YKDLEGKVKSVLE

-230 DLKAGI
+230 DLKSGI

-274 NLNGTSTNILS
+274 NLNGTPTNILS

-347 ANLVHVKDVKRIEI
+347 ANLVHAKDVKRIEI
-361 TVKTGTKAKADRYVP
+361 TVKTGTKAKADR
-376 YTIAVNGTS
+376 
-385 TPILS
+385 
-390 DLKFTGDPRV
+390 
-400 GYKDITKKVKSV
+400 
-412 LKHDRGIG
+412 
-420 ERELKYAKKATYT
+420 
-433 VHFKNG
+433 
-439 KKKVI
+439 
-444 NLNSKISQLNLLYVQ
+444 
-459 DIKKIDIDVKTGSK
+459 
-473 AKADSYVPY
+473 YVPY

-510 NDKVKSVLKNER
+510 NDKVKSVLKSER

-559 LFSAKDIL
+559 L

-686 QYTKSKKIN
+686 QYTKSKK
-695 KSNNVKFPV
+695 K
-704 TINKFENIVSNE
+704 
-716 FVFYNASKITINDLS
+716 
-731 IKLKSAIANDQGIT
+731 
-745 KHDIELAERAV
+745 
-756 YKVYF
+756 
-761 KNGSSKYV
+761 
-769 DLKTEYK
+769 
-776 DERVFKA
+776 
-783 TDIKKVDIELKF
+783 

>member
-14 GVIASTGANFNTN
+14 GVLASTGANFNNN

-41 TLHHGHSNI
+41 SLHHGYSKVHV
-50 QIPYTITV
+50 PYAITV

-76 ISYKDIENKVKSVLY
+76 ISYKDLEDRVKSVLKSD
-91 FNRGISDIDL
+91 RGISDIDL
-101 RLSKQAEYTVHF
+101 RLSKQAKYTVYF
-113 KNGTKRVIDL
+113 KNGTKKVIDL
-123 KSGIYTADLINTS
+123 KAGIYTADLINTS
-136 DIKAISV
+136 EIKAINI
-143 NVDTKKQPKDK
+143 NVDTKKQVEDKKKDK
-154 AKANVQVP
+154 ANYQVP

-230 DLKAGI
+230 DLKSGI

-347 ANLVHVKDVKRIEI
+347 ANLVHAKDVKRIEI

-400 GYKDITKKVKSV
+400 GYKDISKKVKSV

-439 KKKVI
+439 TKKVI
-444 NLNSKISQLNLLYVQ
+444 NINSNISQLNLLYVQ
-459 DIKKIDIDVKTGSK
+459 DIKKIDIDVKTG
-473 AKADSYVPY
+473 
-482 TIAVNGTSTPILSK
+482 T
-496 LKISNKQLISYKYL
+496 
-510 NDKVKSVLKNER
+510 
-522 GISDLD
+522 
-528 LKFAKQ
+528 
-534 AKYTVYFKNGKKQV
+534 
-548 VNLKS
+548 
-553 DIFTPN
+553 
-559 LFSAKDIL
+559 
-567 FSAKDIKKI
+567 
-576 DIDVKTG
+576 
-583 SKAKADSYVPYT
+583 KAKADSYVPYT

-704 TINKFENIVSNE
+704 TINKFENIVSNL

-731 IKLKSAIANDQGIT
+731 IKLKSAMANDQGIT
-745 KHDIELAERAV
+745 KHDIGLAERAV

>member
-41 TLHHGHSNI
+41 TLHHGHSKI

-187 YKDLEDKVKSVLE
+187 YKDLEGKVKSVLE

-230 DLKAGI
+230 DLKSGI

-347 ANLVHVKDVKRIEI
+347 ANLVHAKDVKRIEI
-361 TVKTGTKAKADRYVP
+361 TVKTGTKAKADR
-376 YTIAVNGTS
+376 
-385 TPILS
+385 
-390 DLKFTGDPRV
+390 
-400 GYKDITKKVKSV
+400 
-412 LKHDRGIG
+412 
-420 ERELKYAKKATYT
+420 
-433 VHFKNG
+433 
-439 KKKVI
+439 
-444 NLNSKISQLNLLYVQ
+444 
-459 DIKKIDIDVKTGSK
+459 
-473 AKADSYVPY
+473 YVPY

-510 NDKVKSVLKNER
+510 NDKVKSVLKSER

-559 LFSAKDIL
+559 L

-686 QYTKSKKIN
+686 QYTKSKKN
-695 KSNNVKFPV
+695 K
-704 TINKFENIVSNE
+704 
-716 FVFYNASKITINDLS
+716 
-731 IKLKSAIANDQGIT
+731 
-745 KHDIELAERAV
+745 
-756 YKVYF
+756 
-761 KNGSSKYV
+761 
-769 DLKTEYK
+769 
-776 DERVFKA
+776 
-783 TDIKKVDIELKF
+783 

>member
-187 YKDLEDKVKSVLE
+187 YKDLEGKVKSVLE

-230 DLKAGI
+230 DLKSGI

-347 ANLVHVKDVKRIEI
+347 ANLVHAKDVKRIEI
-361 TVKTGTKAKADRYVP
+361 TVKTGTKAKADR
-376 YTIAVNGTS
+376 
-385 TPILS
+385 
-390 DLKFTGDPRV
+390 
-400 GYKDITKKVKSV
+400 
-412 LKHDRGIG
+412 
-420 ERELKYAKKATYT
+420 
-433 VHFKNG
+433 
-439 KKKVI
+439 
-444 NLNSKISQLNLLYVQ
+444 
-459 DIKKIDIDVKTGSK
+459 
-473 AKADSYVPY
+473 YVPY

-510 NDKVKSVLKNER
+510 NDKVKSVLKSER

-559 LFSAKDIL
+559 L

-674 AKDIKKIDIDVK
+674 AKDIKKI
-686 QYTKSKKIN
+686 
-695 KSNNVKFPV
+695 
-704 TINKFENIVSNE
+704 
-716 FVFYNASKITINDLS
+716 
-731 IKLKSAIANDQGIT
+731 
-745 KHDIELAERAV
+745 
-756 YKVYF
+756 
-761 KNGSSKYV
+761 
-769 DLKTEYK
+769 
-776 DERVFKA
+776 
-783 TDIKKVDIELKF
+783 

>member
-113 KNGTKRVIDL
+113 KNGTKKVIDL

-176 NLTFNKNQNIS
+176 NLTFNKNQQIS

-347 ANLVHVKDVKRIEI
+347 ANLVHAKDVKRIEI
-361 TVKTGTKAKADRYVP
+361 TVKTGTKAKADR
-376 YTIAVNGTS
+376 
-385 TPILS
+385 
-390 DLKFTGDPRV
+390 
-400 GYKDITKKVKSV
+400 
-412 LKHDRGIG
+412 
-420 ERELKYAKKATYT
+420 
-433 VHFKNG
+433 
-439 KKKVI
+439 
-444 NLNSKISQLNLLYVQ
+444 
-459 DIKKIDIDVKTGSK
+459 
-473 AKADSYVPY
+473 YVPY

-510 NDKVKSVLKNER
+510 NDKVKSVLKSER

-559 LFSAKDIL
+559 L

-686 QYTKSKKIN
+686 QYTKSKK
-695 KSNNVKFPV
+695 K
-704 TINKFENIVSNE
+704 
-716 FVFYNASKITINDLS
+716 
-731 IKLKSAIANDQGIT
+731 
-745 KHDIELAERAV
+745 
-756 YKVYF
+756 
-761 KNGSSKYV
+761 
-769 DLKTEYK
+769 
-776 DERVFKA
+776 
-783 TDIKKVDIELKF
+783 

>member
-113 KNGTKRVIDL
+113 KNGTKKVIGL

-187 YKDLEDKVKSVLE
+187 YKDLEGKVKSVLE

-230 DLKAGI
+230 DLKSGI

-347 ANLVHVKDVKRIEI
+347 ANLVHAKDVKRIEI
-361 TVKTGTKAKADRYVP
+361 TVKTGTKAKADR
-376 YTIAVNGTS
+376 
-385 TPILS
+385 
-390 DLKFTGDPRV
+390 
-400 GYKDITKKVKSV
+400 
-412 LKHDRGIG
+412 
-420 ERELKYAKKATYT
+420 
-433 VHFKNG
+433 
-439 KKKVI
+439 
-444 NLNSKISQLNLLYVQ
+444 
-459 DIKKIDIDVKTGSK
+459 
-473 AKADSYVPY
+473 YVPY

-510 NDKVKSVLKNER
+510 NDKVKSVLKSER

-559 LFSAKDIL
+559 L

-686 QYTKSKKIN
+686 QYTKSKK
-695 KSNNVKFPV
+695 K
-704 TINKFENIVSNE
+704 
-716 FVFYNASKITINDLS
+716 
-731 IKLKSAIANDQGIT
+731 
-745 KHDIELAERAV
+745 
-756 YKVYF
+756 
-761 KNGSSKYV
+761 
-769 DLKTEYK
+769 
-776 DERVFKA
+776 
-783 TDIKKVDIELKF
+783 

>member
-14 GVIASTGANFNTN
+14 GVLASTGANFNNN

-41 TLHHGHSNI
+41 SLHHGYSKVHV
-50 QIPYTITV
+50 PYAITV

-76 ISYKDIENKVKSVLY
+76 ISYKDLEDRVKSVLKSD
-91 FNRGISDIDL
+91 RGISDIDL
-101 RLSKQAEYTVHF
+101 RLSKQAKYTVYF
-113 KNGTKRVIDL
+113 KNGTKKVIDL
-123 KSGIYTADLINTS
+123 KAGIYTADLINTS
-136 DIKAISV
+136 EIKAINI
-143 NVDTKKQPKDK
+143 NVDTKKQVEDKKKDK
-154 AKANVQVP
+154 ANYQVP

-230 DLKAGI
+230 DLKSGI

-274 NLNGTSTNILS
+274 NLNGTSINILS

-347 ANLVHVKDVKRIEI
+347 ANLVHAKDVKRIEI

-400 GYKDITKKVKSV
+400 GYKDISKKVKSV

-439 KKKVI
+439 TKKVI
-444 NLNSKISQLNLLYVQ
+444 NINSNISQLNLLYVQ
-459 DIKKIDIDVKTGSK
+459 DIKKIDIDVKTG
-473 AKADSYVPY
+473 
-482 TIAVNGTSTPILSK
+482 T
-496 LKISNKQLISYKYL
+496 
-510 NDKVKSVLKNER
+510 
-522 GISDLD
+522 
-528 LKFAKQ
+528 
-534 AKYTVYFKNGKKQV
+534 
-548 VNLKS
+548 
-553 DIFTPN
+553 
-559 LFSAKDIL
+559 
-567 FSAKDIKKI
+567 
-576 DIDVKTG
+576 
-583 SKAKADSYVPYT
+583 KAKADSYVPYT

-686 QYTKSKKIN
+686 QYTKSKKN
-695 KSNNVKFPV
+695 K
-704 TINKFENIVSNE
+704 
-716 FVFYNASKITINDLS
+716 
-731 IKLKSAIANDQGIT
+731 
-745 KHDIELAERAV
+745 
-756 YKVYF
+756 
-761 KNGSSKYV
+761 
-769 DLKTEYK
+769 
-776 DERVFKA
+776 
-783 TDIKKVDIELKF
+783 